1 MPKKG
6 NLNKAEKEIQST
18 DEFKQSRKQHS
29 SVESSINA
37 LNHSG
42 LDKCYDKGIS
52 GFKRCVSLSI
62 LARNMHTLGNDIL
75 ESEKK
80 IKRRK
85 KYTKRA

>member
-6 NLNKAEKEIQST
+6 NLNKAEKEYQST
-18 DEFKQSRKQHS
+18 KEFKYLRNQHS

-62 LARNMHTLGNDIL
+62 LARNMHKLGNDIL